1 MGSWI
6 FFTNMPINLQK
17 TAIAII
23 RSGGTWGLDSILQVR
38 CSYDYKV
45 AGIQGYARKV
55 SPRRDI
61 PDQISFPPN
70 QISDSDFAQIVKQV
84 ESDFEI
90 FNLDVV
96 TSFSALWSSSAQHK
110 VVVLLCDVTQFEHS
124 LEYNSLLSNLLWD
137 DGDSS
142 SLDGYGNA
150 GLANSQKLG
159 IFLKPFEDDPLPS
172 ADLCLAFTNQIEW
185 NARLFYPHPLST
197 PYNSLPDVGYQT
209 ISNVQNYSV
218 MDIARTISHEVGH
231 TLGLKHHGK
240 GQEEYYFGNT
250 VWCPIMGGASFFKLL
265 LQWSDGSYDG
275 ANNPTQKDAERIS
288 QKAAFLK
295 LTDNSLLSGMTG
307 PGRSSAIYDGNSTNS
322 LLSRRAKLVSV
333 SDVKQILGVD
343 TIEGMIGYPKDT
355 DILKIILKAGTYEIG
370 DFRHEEPTLRMMHA
384 GLKILR
390 SRIEV
395 SKQSDPQIQKRT
407 PKESDPENCWCS
419 DDYLPEKYPTNA
431 NEGCVALMSPE
442 EEVYSRPAFS
452 DNYFVKYESLP
463 DSFDT
468 QRKIEFSLN
477 KTSLIYLRVYSDE
490 LEEPSTTGF
499 SSYGSLGKYR
509 VTIRKNGNDFNLNNI
524 LPQQAPP
531 NCYATERIY
540 CMHDGYSL
548 DYYIFFTQ
556 DPSDFS
562 NNPAY
567 DNSSDYPNAKK
578 FSIVVNGKIIE
589 IPILLQGKEYH
600 LNDTIENEDEK
611 QIYFVRSSIDFQEK
625 KQEFVMAPGWD
636 Y

>member
-1 MGSWI
+1 
-6 FFTNMPINLQK
+6 MPINSPK
-17 TAIAII
+17 TTIAII
-23 RSGGTWGLDSILQVR
+23 KTGGTWEMNTILRLNCSI
-38 CSYDYKV
+38 DYTV
-45 AGIQGYARKV
+45 SVDQGYARKI
-55 SPRRDI
+55 SQTRDI
-61 PDQISFPPN
+61 SDHISFPPN
-70 QISDSDFAQIVKQV
+70 QISDSDFTQIVKQV
-84 ESDFEI
+84 EAYFEI
-90 FNLDVV
+90 FNVNVV
-96 TSFSALWSSSAQHK
+96 TSFSALWSSGSQHK
-110 VVVLLCDVTQFEHS
+110 IVVFLCDVTNFSHS
-124 LEYNSLLSNLLWD
+124 LEYNSLLTALLWKFN
-137 DGDSS
+137 GNEFP
-142 SLDGYGNA
+142 DGYGN
-150 GLANSQKLG
+150 GQLLESDTVG
-159 IFLKPFEDDPLPS
+159 IFLTSEEDGATV
-172 ADLCLAFTNQIEW
+172 ADVCVAFTNSINW
-185 NARLFYPHPLST
+185 GPPVFLPHPDST
-197 PYNSLPDVGYQT
+197 FLNPKRNITYQT
-209 ISNVQNYSV
+209 ISSV
-218 MDIARTISHEVGH
+218 TNSNPNAIAETITHESGH
-231 TLGLKHHGK
+231 SLGLEHHGI
-240 GQEEYYFGNT
+240 GTEEYYFGNG
-250 VWCPIMGGASFFKLL
+250 VWCPIMGGASPIRLL
-265 LQWSDGSYDG
+265 LQWSDGSYNG
-275 ANNPTQKDAERIS
+275 ANNSQQKDAEKIS

-307 PGRSSAIYDGNSTNS
+307 PGRSSAIYDGNSTNY

-370 DFRHEEPTLRMMHA
+370 DFRHEEPTMLMMHA

-431 NEGCVALMSPE
+431 NESCVALMSPE

-452 DNYFVKYESLP
+452 SNSFARYPSLP
-463 DSFDT
+463 SLFDT

-477 KTSLIYLRVYSDE
+477 KTSLIYLRVYGDE
-490 LEEPSTTGF
+490 LEVPGSTGF
-499 SSYGSLGKYR
+499 SKYGSLGKYR

-540 CMHDGYSL
+540 CTHDEYSL
-548 DYYIFFTQ
+548 DYIFFTQ

-562 NNPAY
+562 NNPPY
-567 DNSSDYPNAKK
+567 DNSSDNPNAKK
-578 FSIVVNGKIIE
+578 FSIVANGKIIE
-589 IPILLQGKEYH
+589 IPMLLQGKEYS
-600 LNDTIENEDEK
+600 LNETVENEDEK
-611 QIYFVRSSIDFQEK
+611 QIYFVKSSIDSQEK